1 MQIMVESRSMEGCN
15 LSRHQMH
22 VSPLFDRQLPVT
34 FANKKYCTRTLPRG
48 GMYWEIHPPRTNR
61 FPEGRDFATQ
71 GLRDCLRVISRVEG
85 CKFPTRGKSQG
96 GWKWMKTSAEIHAS
110 LFFCV
115 NNMYLWL
122 QLAVDA
128 NKKKQSPFECWGAVQ
143 LLVMAHKH

>member
-115 NNMYLWL
+115 NTKQHVFMPAIGCWRKQKEAITIWMLRCC
-122 QLAVDA
+122 AVIS
-128 NKKKQSPFECWGAVQ
+128 NGT
-143 LLVMAHKH
+143 